1 MSEVKIIQERYKIIN
16 REKEL
21 ESAIA
26 AVRAGKHIFFEGI
39 VGVGKTVIA
48 NALARY
54 FSKNFYRVD
63 GDERYTGNK
72 LVGWFD
78 PALVLAKGYSWE
90 TFIPGPL
97 TQAMMEGAF
106 LFINELNRMPEGTQ
120 NVLLPAMDERQIII
134 PKIGIVEAKQGF
146 LIIATQNPEEF
157 VGTSRLGEALKDR
170 FIWIRLEYQSEEE
183 EKRIIKKETGCR
195 REDIIALAV
204 KIARTTRNDPE
215 IRRGAS
221 VRGAIDMVVLVQQL
235 LKSGL
240 DLDTLTKAA
249 IMALATKIELQ
260 DEATKKIE
268 EVIQRIVTFAL
279 KETSE
284 GINKKKDDIDKKEKK
299 KPPSLEDIKS
309 KRVLKAA
316 LNRGNLDEVI
326 VLLQQN
332 PKSISQIL
340 CEEGIFE
347 IMLQAVERSEAKL
360 PALRLLYMAQADM
373 DPTRKLVARKIL
385 TGIILHL
392 AARIAASG
400 VGPIEQFNVPYE
412 PGLEEFDLDETL
424 ENKLGKKYLDDQD
437 IVCIENRRKKKAISL
452 MLDTSNSMQREKIVF
467 AALAVGVFSHKL
479 RDDYYSIIT
488 FSDNA
493 KMLKP
498 FDKIPVLE
506 KIINDILDLQ
516 PEGITDIKAALEKG
530 LEELGNVHIQER
542 VGILITDGWVTKGG
556 NPVETAQKYPK
567 LHVIQVPLGV
577 GGGDSETCSTLAKA
591 GKGKHSYVQNFQNL
605 PRAIMN
611 ILR

>member
-1 MSEVKIIQERYKIIN
+1 MSEVKIIQERYNIIN

-134 PKIGIVEAKQGF
+134 PKIGVVEAKQGF

-170 FIWIRLEYQSEEE
+170 FIWIRLEYQTEDE
-183 EKRIIKKETGCR
+183 EKRIVKKETRCR
-195 REDIIALAV
+195 REDIIELAV

-235 LKSGL
+235 SKSSL
-240 DLDTLTKAA
+240 DLATWTKAA
-249 IMALATKIELQ
+249 IMALATKIELR
-260 DEATKKIE
+260 DEATKKVE
-268 EVIQRIVTFAL
+268 EVIQRIVASAL
-279 KETSE
+279 ETSE
-284 GINKKKDDIDKKEKK
+284 NLNKKKDDINKKEKK
-299 KPPSLEDIKS
+299 KPSLEEIKN

-347 IMLQAVERSEAKL
+347 TMLQAVERSEAKL
-360 PALRLLYMAQADM
+360 PALRLLYLAQADM

-385 TGIILHL
+385 TRIILHL
-392 AARIAASG
+392 SARIAASG

-412 PGLEEFDLDETL
+412 LGLEEFDLDETL
-424 ENKLGKKYLDDQD
+424 ENKLGKKYLDSQD

-467 AALAVGVFSHKL
+467 AALAVGVFAHKL

-493 KMLKP
+493 KLLKP
-498 FDKIPVLE
+498 FEKIPILE

-530 LEELGNVHIQER
+530 LEELGNVQIQER
-542 VGILITDGWVTKGG
+542 IGILITDGWVTKGG
-556 NPVETAQKYPK
+556 NPLETAQKYPK

-577 GGGDSETCSTLAKA
+577 GGGDSETCSILAKA

-605 PRAIMN
+605 PQAIMT